1 MEAAAKD
8 TLELHGSKESEVN
21 KISNGNDN
29 VPTVKPKPRVHRF
42 RCGGTTHESSQCRK
56 CGKLPTGKG
65 QNFTRRN
72 DEKPNLHSF
81 EVEDERNDDSLVALL
96 EVNNVTQVAAVVI
109 WVTPKING
117 HTLKMELN
125 TGSAIFTLP
134 LQMNR
139 KKFIDAPLVDT
150 KATPG
155 RR

>member
-1 MEAAAKD
+1 MGP
-8 TLELHGSKESEVN
+8 LEVYFSLIFN

-29 VPTVKPKPRVHRF
+29 VPTVKPKPREHCF

-56 CGKLPTGKG
+56 CRKLPSGKG

-81 EVEDERNDDSLVALL
+81 EVEDERDDDSLVALL
-96 EVNNVTQVAAVVI
+96 EVNNVTQVAAHVI

-117 HTLKMELN
+117 HTLKMELD
-125 TGSAIFTLP
+125 TGSAIFTLS
-134 LQMNR
+134 LQMNK
-139 KKFIDAPLVDT
+139 KKFPDTPLVDT
-150 KATPG
+150 KATQG